1 MNIIYNRCMKQI
13 GMKFYNIDDDFIDD
27 DYTDDDG
34 IASSM
39 GNDF

>member
-1 MNIIYNRCMKQI
+1 MKQI
-13 GMKFYNIDDDFIDD
+13 GKYLYDIEDD
-27 DYTDDDG
+27 DYIDDDG